1 MGILNHTQRK
11 EAEQLFKDYKKY
23 KAKIEDIRINTILA
37 TPERISLN
45 GNNSRG
51 DTVGDIVVRIEKESK
66 ELQKRTS
73 IVEATVSRYKGTLY
87 GQLIDLLY
95 LQNMPVSLVI
105 ACEEL
110 YISKQYAYE
119 CLTNVLTFA
128 YMVGVQKGIF
138 TV

>member
-1 MGILNHTQRK
+1 MGILNHIQRK
-11 EAEQLFKDYKKY
+11 EAEKLFKNYKKY

-37 TPERISLN
+37 TPNKISLS
-45 GNNSRG
+45 GNNSHG

-66 ELQKRTS
+66 ELEKRIK
-73 IVEATVSRYKGTLY
+73 IVEDTVTRYKGTLY
-87 GQLIDLLY
+87 EQLIELMF
-95 LQNMPVSLVI
+95 LQNIPVSIVI

-119 CLTNVLTFA
+119 CLTNILTFA
-128 YMVGVQKGIF
+128 YILGVQNGIF